1 MLKNLLTKEYIN
13 CNLRLMNDQS
23 RPCRKG
29 RGERGRL
36 ARSVWRP
43 AEHIFAR
50 YRSHRATLRAST
62 IQRQMVENRG
72 EVRRETPRTTTGTV
86 ALPLHSNPALS
97 QRVAARRSD
106 KILLK
111 ADIHRP
117 FFASRLAFFLFFV
130 VRDQGQSRSVRL
142 QPSAFPQVRPRIS
155 LPPTLTRPTYQ
166 ESV

>member
-50 YRSHRATLRAST
+50 YRSHRATLRTST
-62 IQRQMVENRG
+62 IQKQMVENRG
-72 EVRRETPRTTTGTV
+72 GVRRETPRTTTGTV
-86 ALPLHSNPALS
+86 ALPIHSNPTPS
-97 QRVAARRSD
+97 HRVAVSRSD
-106 KILLK
+106 KKMSTMTCTKFIFCAIMRKQRQNYDGSMQKLY
-111 ADIHRP
+111 AN
-117 FFASRLAFFLFFV
+117 
-130 VRDQGQSRSVRL
+130 
-142 QPSAFPQVRPRIS
+142 
-155 LPPTLTRPTYQ
+155 TL
-166 ESV
+166 S